1 MRLLSVQLI
10 DCRLATFDRS
20 PVNCMSESVAIVSLL
35 WDLLSDRNEL
45 QVQEDSESSVEYSA
59 LPEKH

>member
-1 MRLLSVQLI
+1 
-10 DCRLATFDRS
+10 
-20 PVNCMSESVAIVSLL
+20 MSESVTIVSLL

-45 QVQEDSESSVEYSA
+45 QVKEDSESSVEYFA